1 MGKDGPTRGDRVH
14 VAAFGK
20 HPGWDD
26 HIEEIG
32 LDCAPL
38 VQAKRVLYSE
48 GMSGNIDAGAW
59 ERLSDEQRLPAF
71 KHTFYWR
78 VPEGLIVGR
87 VWSSRDGKGRTKYP
101 MIVCAF
107 VEGAPASWSI
117 AQIPARL
124 AAVEAKCTG
133 TNSAE
138 LVRLAIGEARRSLEN
153 EHEVLMSGG
162 GPTVTTDDA
171 ELMRR
176 LVDHPDLSP
185 GGQAGVGLTRVLY
198 EIDRE
203 LSAFRPATGASRL
216 TRSNMESGGAQHLR
230 VPRCLGEGGEACRAW
245 LALLGQELSDGAPVL
260 VFEPA
265 GEGFL
270 DIVVG
275 VPKPAQLF
283 CVRAS
288 PKGLALTSD
297 VPYSIDASFTTQAAA
312 RIADWRAGKVRTRE
326 RAAPA
331 APAPGESPRA
341 SRKAPLAVALGI
353 GAGAIVLAAI
363 LYVLTRGDSGDGPA
377 PSPTPDRDTTRP
389 DREESPGATDR
400 PSTDR
405 GAPDRPASEQPREP
419 SRPEVP
425 PANVTTQAPVRA
437 PIPVAEPAPTYPE
450 GDPRTGWGFVEW
462 AKAAGD
468 ALRVVEREAADAGQ
482 AVDPSLRER
491 LERVIDREAKFI
503 RTAEVTQG
511 TRAAIVRDMAS
522 VEREV
527 KDILAAAESAQ
538 GALAARL
545 RTDLEARGANMP
557 VTTEPMRAAWRRG
570 VGAIDAR
577 AGRRTAFEALEALG
591 ASLRDAEREVLAVS
605 LAAPALKAG
614 NMGAIEAQA
623 TARRD
628 AALEAAANAALTG
641 QRERVVGVTT
651 DLAGWA
657 STRRAFLER
666 ATECERL
673 LDLGAGPGERVGDG
687 PTLATMLGELRQAPL
702 WRELGAA
709 LGPLASRIDELEAL
723 ERMRDPGPLRE
734 AIRAAAADQSRV
746 RASEAL
752 TAWRALGAAG
762 WPASREDLGAATT
775 LAPGVEAA
783 AARAADPARAE
794 RLRGEARAVGRAMW
808 GAWMKAHAT
817 DDDAIR
823 AGMEAKGPLAV
834 GQADVDALPGW
845 TRFNVARH
853 ALAEAVQRAS
863 GQSGAARDAAQR
875 QAMDAFVRA
884 TEGLPEAA
892 ALLGAIA
899 PLRSPGAQLD
909 LSALGPGGAGWRM
922 TRAEGDA
929 VVYEWQHEGRTHR
942 QEFRRVEAAAGDD
955 VGFVATT
962 EVSVGLF
969 ADLVNAAGRWDA
981 MRGTG
986 GAAGL
991 LPSSE
996 VGGQDPRRGPRG
1008 WVWVGDKIEPS
1019 TAPAGD
1025 TSKGWLRPTSRMANQ
1040 PYYPE
1045 GLTVEPPSRAMPM
1058 QQVPVKA
1065 AALAARLAG
1074 CRLPTA
1080 AEWTAAA
1087 AGGPGWS
1094 NRRDATW
1101 LKQFEHVRGLGGTLD
1116 PDFPS
1121 ANIFRAQATRV
1132 QPADDG
1138 EAAIATDDGVL
1149 WFVHADEGEPSAA
1162 GFRNLIGNVS
1172 EFLFEDAAALQASPA
1187 TREAVEGLIANGERV
1202 RVIGGSALSPAEVR
1216 TEAPEAIRR
1225 VQVNSAFSDVGFRLA
1240 FSAPRAAGAAGAGDR
1255 LKAALAEHGYL
1266 GKP

>member
-59 ERLSDEQRLPAF
+59 ERLSEEQRLPAF

-153 EHEVLMSGG
+153 EHAVLMSGG

-171 ELMRR
+171 ELIRR

-203 LSAFRPATGASRL
+203 LGAFRPASGASRL

-260 VFEPA
+260 VIEPA

-297 VPYSIDASFTTQAAA
+297 VPYSIDASFAAQAAS

-326 RAAPA
+326 RAAPT
-331 APAPGESPRA
+331 APAAGESPRA
-341 SRKAPLAVALGI
+341 GRKAPLAVALGI

-363 LYVLTRGDSGDGPA
+363 LYVLTRGDSGDGGSAPKPA
-377 PSPTPDRDTTRP
+377 PAPDTTRP
-389 DREESPGATDR
+389 SRGEAPGATDR
-400 PSTDR
+400 P
-405 GAPDRPASEQPREP
+405 APDRA
-419 SRPEVP
+419 P
-425 PANVTTQAPVRA
+425 PAGEPPRDDRRVEAPGGNVATPAPVRA
-437 PIPVAEPAPTYPE
+437 PMPVAEPAPTYPE

-482 AVDPSLRER
+482 AVDPALRDR

-503 RTAEVTQG
+503 RTAEVTPG

-545 RTDLEARGANMP
+545 RTDLEARGANVP

-570 VGAIDAR
+570 VGAIDVR
-577 AGRRTAFEALEALG
+577 GGRRAAFEALDALG
-591 ASLRDAEREVLAVS
+591 AALRDAERDVLAVS
-605 LAAPALKAG
+605 LATPVLKAV

-666 ATECERL
+666 ASECERL

-687 PTLATMLGELRQAPL
+687 PTLTGLLGELRQSPL

-709 LGPLASRIDELEAL
+709 LGPLASRVDELEAL
-723 ERMRDPGPLRE
+723 ERQRDPGPLRE
-734 AIRAAAADQSRV
+734 AIRGAAADQSRV

-762 WPASREDLGAATT
+762 WPATREDLGAATT

-783 AARAADPARAE
+783 AGRVADPARAE

-808 GAWMKAHAT
+808 GAWMRAHAT

-823 AGMEAKGPLAV
+823 AGMEAMGALAA
-834 GQADVDALPGW
+834 GQSDLDALPGW
-845 TRFNVARH
+845 ARFNVARH
-853 ALAEAVQRAS
+853 ALSEAVQRAS
-863 GQSGAARDAAQR
+863 GQAGAARDATQR

-892 ALLGAIA
+892 GLLGAIA

-909 LSALGPGGAGWRM
+909 LSALGPGAAGWRM

-942 QEFRRVEAAAGDD
+942 QEFRRVEAAQGDD
-955 VGFVATT
+955 VGFIATT

-969 ADLVNAAGRWDA
+969 ADLVNAGGRWDA

-1040 PYYPE
+1040 AYYPE

-1080 AEWTAAA
+1080 AEWEAAA
-1087 AGGPGWS
+1087 AGGTGWS

-1101 LKQFEHVRGLGGTLD
+1101 LKQFEHVRGLGGALD
-1116 PDFPS
+1116 PDYPS

-1132 QPADDG
+1132 EPKDDG
-1138 EAAIATDDGVL
+1138 EPAVRTDDGVL
-1149 WFVHADEGEPSAA
+1149 WFVAVESGEPSTA
-1162 GFRNLIGNVS
+1162 GFRNLIGNVA
-1172 EFLFEDAAALQASPA
+1172 EFLFEDSAALQVVPA
-1187 TREAVEGLIANGERV
+1187 TRDAVEGLIGTGERV
-1202 RVIGGSALSPAEVR
+1202 RVIGGSALSPAEARPEV
-1216 TEAPEAIRR
+1216 PEAIRR
-1225 VQVNSAFSDVGFRLA
+1225 VQVNTAFSDVGFRLA

-1255 LKAALAEHGYL
+1255 LKAALEEHGYL